1 MRNSA
6 CRASYISKGD
16 LFSASQF
23 HSERSQ
29 PHNFE
34 VSELCGLWRGT
45 YHILVLLGYH
55 RSYRDKGGAIDC
67 MVAQNSQNF
76 VERNKSYQFL

>member
-1 MRNSA
+1 MRNSE
-6 CRASYISKGD
+6 CRASYISKGE

-23 HSERSQ
+23 HGGRSH

-34 VSELCGLWRGT
+34 VSEWFVERNISYLF
-45 YHILVLLGYH
+45 LLGYH
-55 RSYRDKGGAIDC
+55 RSYRDRGGAIDWT
-67 MVAQNSQNF
+67 VAQNSQNF